1 MKYLLAIVTGVC
13 VVIMCSILVLGFLQ
27 KQQRESATPAQPVTA
42 PTPANT
48 GSSNPTQAQSSQA
61 AQDFTISEVSSHN
74 TASNCWLIV
83 NGNVYDVSKFLSQH
97 PGGEAEII
105 PYCGKEATKAFDTQG
120 RGGGRGHSTTADQL
134 LQDYKIGTLKN

>member
-13 VVIMCSILVLGFLQ
+13 VVIMCGIFVLGFLQ
-27 KQQRESATPAQPVTA
+27 KQQRESVVPARPETTTTPT
-42 PTPANT
+42 NT
-48 GSSNPTQAQSSQA
+48 DSSNTTQTQPSQTAQV
-61 AQDFTISEVSSHN
+61 FTISDVASHN
-74 TASNCWLIV
+74 TASDCWLIV

-120 RGGGRGHSTTADQL
+120 RSGGRGHSTAADQM
-134 LQDYKIGTLKN
+134 LQDYKIGTLKS

>member
-13 VVIMCSILVLGFLQ
+13 VVIMSAIFVLGFFQ
-27 KQQRESATPAQPVTA
+27 KQQRESATPSQPEAT

-48 GSSNPTQAQSSQA
+48 NSGNTVPTQPVQSTQT
-61 AQDFTISEVSSHN
+61 FTTTEVSSHN
-74 TASNCWLIV
+74 TATNCWLIV

-97 PGGEAEII
+97 PGGEAEIL

-120 RGGGRGHSTTADQL
+120 RSRGSGHSTTADQM

>member
-1 MKYLLAIVTGVC
+1 MKYLLAIVTAVC
-13 VVIMCSILVLGFLQ
+13 AAIMCVIFVLGFLQ
-27 KQQRESATPAQPVTA
+27 KQQREAATSAPPETTTA
-42 PTPANT
+42 PVNT
-48 GSSNPTQAQSSQA
+48 DSSNPTQAQPSQST
-61 AQDFTISEVSSHN
+61 QVFTISDVSIHN

-120 RGGGRGHSTTADQL
+120 RSGGRGHSTTAGQM
-134 LQDYKIGTLKN
+134 LQDYKIGTLSN